1 MLHVPALLPALAPG
15 HGVLAFARR
24 EERTVLVGVRAAS
37 PLKIL
42 TPKNHGHG
50 AWAIVATFG
59 GGLVDGDSIHLD
71 VELAE
76 GTAALLG
83 TQASTKVYRCPTST
97 CHQALDARVGE
108 GALLVSVPDP
118 VACFATARYEQVNR
132 VALAKTA
139 SLVLLDTFTSG
150 RAARGERWDFHR
162 YAARTLIDRDGTPW
176 LRDSIV
182 LDPEQGDLHAR
193 MGRFDAYATLVMVGP
208 RVAPLV
214 EAARVSPAPARR
226 GGIAHAASAL
236 GDDGIVVR
244 IAGTSVEDVTRAA
257 RGVLAGLP
265 SILGDDPFARK
276 W

>member
-1 MLHVPALLPALAPG
+1 MLTALPSLPALASG
-15 HGVLAFARR
+15 QGVLAFARHGA
-24 EERTVLVGVRAAS
+24 RTVLHTHRAAS

-59 GGLVDGDSIHLD
+59 GGLVDGDRIHLD
-71 VELAE
+71 VDLAA

-97 CHQALDARVGE
+97 CRQIVEARVGE
-108 GALLVSVPDP
+108 GALLASVPDP
-118 VACFATARYEQVNR
+118 VACFATARYEQTTR
-132 VALAKTA
+132 VALAPTA
-139 SLVLLDTFTSG
+139 SIVMLDTFTSG

-162 YAARTLIDRDGTPW
+162 YAARLEIDRAGAPL

-182 LDPEQGDLHAR
+182 LDPAHGDLRAR
-193 MGRFDAYATLVMVGP
+193 MDRFDAYATVVLVGP

-214 EAARVSPAPARR
+214 EAARTSPAPSRR
-226 GGIAHAASAL
+226 AAIVQAASPL
-236 GDDGIVVR
+236 GEDGLIVR